1 MNNDNYLVI
10 QGWMR
15 NELNIKGNE
24 LMVYALIYG
33 FSQDNESEFNG
44 SANYIADW
52 IGSSRQTVHNVLKS
66 LCDKGLLHKRE
77 ENRNGVKFCSYKA
90 LHPVKKFDRGVSKN
104 LTGGC
109 QKILH
114 NNIDN
119 NTNKKYIEYIVE
131 YLNKKAGTHY
141 RPTTDATVKVITARL
156 NERFTVDDF
165 KTVIDKKVAQWKGT
179 SMEEFLRPQTLF
191 GSKFESYLNQNII
204 KQEKPVKTA
213 NFIPEP
219 PKYREFEPEPEI
231 ETSQMPES
239 MREKYR
245 GFINEL

>member
-104 LTGGC
+104 
-109 QKILH
+109 
-114 NNIDN
+114 
-119 NTNKKYIEYIVE
+119 
-131 YLNKKAGTHY
+131 
-141 RPTTDATVKVITARL
+141 
-156 NERFTVDDF
+156 FT
-165 KTVIDKKVAQWKGT
+165 
-179 SMEEFLRPQTLF
+179 
-191 GSKFESYLNQNII
+191 
-204 KQEKPVKTA
+204 
-213 NFIPEP
+213 
-219 PKYREFEPEPEI
+219 
-231 ETSQMPES
+231 
-239 MREKYR
+239 
-245 GFINEL
+245 

>member
-1 MNNDNYLVI
+1 M
-10 QGWMR
+10 
-15 NELNIKGNE
+15 
-24 LMVYALIYG
+24 
-33 FSQDNESEFNG
+33 
-44 SANYIADW
+44 
-52 IGSSRQTVHNVLKS
+52 
-66 LCDKGLLHKRE
+66 
-77 ENRNGVKFCSYKA
+77 
-90 LHPVKKFDRGVSKN
+90 
-104 LTGGC
+104 TGGC